1 MEEMMGYWSMASAGD
16 GGVWGDAPADVFDV
30 AIKEAAAAFK
40 STVGREPTLA
50 ELRAGFEFSL
60 GAKDFFK

>member
-1 MEEMMGYWSMASAGD
+1 MGD
-16 GGVWGDAPADVFDV
+16 GSVWGDAPADVFDV

-40 STVGREPTLA
+40 TDQGREPTAA
-50 ELRAGFEFSL
+50 ELRRAGFEFSL